1 MTTRNILTENTSG
14 GAHARAERLMD
25 FYAEMTGRPT
35 RGAAFEESVAD
46 MIADLAIHW
55 EIESGV
61 AAAEAIAEGVV
72 GGGGTVEGICE
83 QGAGFARDLLD
94 AEYAA
99 SRRGCE

>member
-1 MTTRNILTENTSG
+1 MTTKNILTENTSG

-25 FYAEMTGRPT
+25 AYAKMTGRT
-35 RGAAFEESVAD
+35 VRGAAFEESVAE
-46 MIADLAIHW
+46 MISDLAILW
-55 EIESGV
+55 QIESAV
-61 AAAEAIAEGVV
+61 DAAEARAEGGV

-94 AEYAA
+94 AEYEA